1 MASTE
6 ASTEAS
12 IDVLDA
18 RPIAPEQCEA
28 VWPLS
33 IEAGWNQNLADWR
46 FMLGAGRGFGCIGA
60 DGRWQASSLVLPLGQ
75 KLAWISMVL
84 VTKER
89 RRGGVGTGLLKRC
102 IEEVRTAGAVA
113 GLDATEQGR
122 PIYLPLGFRD
132 LYPIA
137 RWHFD
142 ATTDESAQ
150 PPGGIVLRPAGPADL
165 PRLALYDRP
174 LTGMERPA
182 ILAHLALR
190 QPARAWLAEDAAGK
204 VVGFVLGREGRVA
217 TSIGPVVAD
226 SERIAL
232 ALIARA
238 ARSGSGPFIIDVPV
252 AHLEIRAWLE
262 KQGATSPRGYMRM
275 TLGEA
280 KGLDDPSH
288 VFALAGPELG

>member
-6 ASTEAS
+6 ASIEAL
-12 IDVLDA
+12 DV
-18 RPIAPEQCEA
+18 RPIDAAHSDA

-33 IEAGWNQNLADWR
+33 IEAGWNQNVADWR
-46 FMLGAGRGFGCIGA
+46 FMLGAGRGFGCVGP

-84 VTKER
+84 VTRER
-89 RRGGVGTGLLKRC
+89 RRGGVGTTLLRHC
-102 IEEVRTAGAVA
+102 IEEVRSAGAVA
-113 GLDATEQGR
+113 GLDATELGR
-122 PIYLPLGFRD
+122 PIYLPLGFHD
-132 LYPIA
+132 LYDIA

-142 ATTDESAQ
+142 EVTGAAIS
-150 PPGGIVLRPAGPADL
+150 PPAGISLRSLTPADL

-190 QPARAWLAEDAAGK
+190 QPGRAWIAED
-204 VVGFVLGREGRVA
+204 RMA
-217 TSIGPVVAD
+217 TSLGPVVAD
-226 SERIAL
+226 NEAIAL

-238 ARSGSGPFIIDVPV
+238 AASAPGPFIIDVPV
-252 AHLEIRAWLE
+252 AHRAVRAWLE
-262 KQGATSPRGYMRM
+262 GQGATTPRGYTRM

-288 VFALAGPELG
+288 LFALAGPELG

>member
-6 ASTEAS
+6 VPA
-12 IDVLDA
+12 DRLDA
-18 RPIAPEQCEA
+18 RPIGADQGEA

-46 FMLGAGRGFGCIGA
+46 FMLAAGRGFGCVGQ

-75 KLAWISMVL
+75 RLAWISMVL

-89 RRGGVGTGLLKRC
+89 RRGGVGTGLLRRC
-102 IEEVRTAGAVA
+102 IDEIQAANAVA

-132 LYPIA
+132 LYRIA

-142 ATTDESAQ
+142 EAKDDAS
-150 PPGGIVLRPAGPADL
+150 PPPAGVVLRPVVPADL

-174 LTGMERPA
+174 LTGMERPS

-190 QPARAWLAEDAAGK
+190 QPARAWLAEDAGGK
-204 VVGFVLGREGRVA
+204 IVGYVLGREGRMA

-226 SERIAL
+226 SEAIAL
-232 ALIARA
+232 ALIVR
-238 ARSGSGPFIIDVPV
+238 ARSGRGPFIIDVPI
-252 AHLEIRAWLE
+252 AHQEVRAWLE
-262 KQGATSPRGYMRM
+262 RQGATSPRGYMRM

>member
-1 MASTE
+1 MGSTE
-6 ASTEAS
+6 AHTGA
-12 IDVLDA
+12 LDI
-18 RPIAPEQCEA
+18 RPIGDEQAEA
-28 VWPLS
+28 AWPLS

-46 FMLGAGRGFGCIGA
+46 FMLGAGRGFGCVGS

-75 KLAWISMVL
+75 NLAWISMVL
-84 VTKER
+84 VTRDR
-89 RRGGVGTGLLKRC
+89 RRGGVGTTLLKRC
-102 IEEVRTAGAVA
+102 IEEVRSAGAVA

-132 LYPIA
+132 LYPIS

-142 ATTDESAQ
+142 GAS
-150 PPGGIVLRPAGPADL
+150 GGAVAPPAGVTARPFVIADL

-174 LTGMERPA
+174 LTGMERPS

-190 QPARAWLAEDAAGK
+190 QPGRAWVAEDRAGRM
-204 VVGFVLGREGRVA
+204 VGFVLGREGRVA
-217 TSIGPVVAD
+217 TSLGPVVAD
-226 SERIAL
+226 SEAIAL

-238 ARSGSGPFIIDVPV
+238 AAAAPGPFIIDVPV
-252 AHLEIRAWLE
+252 AHRAVQAWLE
-262 KQGATSPRGYMRM
+262 AHGATTPRGYMRM

-280 KGLDDPSH
+280 KHLDDPTH

>member
-6 ASTEAS
+6 AL
-12 IDVLDA
+12 DV
-18 RPIAPEQCEA
+18 RPIDPALSEA

-33 IEAGWNQNLADWR
+33 VEAGWNQNLADWR
-46 FMLGAGRGFGCIGA
+46 FMLGAGRGLGCVGP
-60 DGRWQASSLVLPLGQ
+60 DGSWQASSLVLPLGQ

-84 VTKER
+84 VTKDR

-102 IEEVRTAGAVA
+102 IEEVRSAGAVA

-122 PIYLPLGFRD
+122 PIYLPLGFHD

-142 ATTDESAQ
+142 AAVDVVQ
-150 PPGGIVLRPAGPADL
+150 PPAGVTLRTLGPADL

-174 LTGMERPA
+174 LTGMERPS

-190 QPARAWLAEDAAGK
+190 QPGRAWIAEGTAGRT
-204 VVGFVLGREGRVA
+204 VGYVLGREGRVA
-217 TSIGPVVAD
+217 TSLGPVVAD
-226 SERIAL
+226 NEAIAL
-232 ALIARA
+232 ALIGTA
-238 ARSGSGPFIIDVPV
+238 AAAAPGPFIIDVPA
-252 AHLEIRAWLE
+252 AHRAVGAWLE
-262 KQGATSPRGYMRM
+262 GQGAVTPRGYMRM
-275 TLGEA
+275 TLGDA
-280 KGLDDPSH
+280 KGLDDATH